1 MRGLCLRA
9 GDESNSLLLLDAPVQ
24 KPEPGFGSGVEAT
37 LTQRVSL
44 QITDSTLIQLSIHCP
59 NLQAL
64 VSLSGGDPFHPSLQ
78 EPVFPSRQVPSFW
91 VPGLE
96 LLWAHVADRASECYC
111 LH

>member
-64 VSLSGGDPFHPSLQ
+64 VSLNGGDSLHPTTAGTRVS
-78 EPVFPSRQVPSFW
+78 FPSGAIILGSRSGTPVGSCGRQ
-91 VPGLE
+91 GI
-96 LLWAHVADRASECYC
+96 
-111 LH
+111 